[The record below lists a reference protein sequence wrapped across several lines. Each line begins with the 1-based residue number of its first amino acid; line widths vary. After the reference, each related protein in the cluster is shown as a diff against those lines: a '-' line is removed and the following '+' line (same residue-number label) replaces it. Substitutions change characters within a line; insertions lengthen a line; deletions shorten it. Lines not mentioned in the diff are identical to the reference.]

1 MFHDPDLREP
11 AGEGRWSLDVGRERL
26 DTCGQGRVAGLGLD
40 ARPAARRIA
49 SDGGFEI
56 VAKRGGKRAL
66 IARRGLD
73 LMERAI
79 ARAAAFDCPEQRLC
93 FRFESAERR
102 ACRGDLAFGT
112 VARRCGAGTIGL
124 GLRQRR
130 ARGREPRFGDLA
142 PGARGPARFDQRRL
156 VAKFGHLRLQP
167 GGFRRRRAGVCSGQ
181 FQRVRGD
188 ARFGQFG
195 GLHGARAAERR
206 LRLARRVLQLDGA
219 GVDRRARRFG
229 LGQTQC
235 DRIPLRLE
243 PGERGLRILAERR
256 FAAAVGEE
264 GGALVGQIAN
274 APRDP
279 RRARR

>member
-93 FRFESAERR
+93 LGFEGAERGAR
-102 ACRGDLAFGT
+102 GGDLAFGRSRAAAAT
-112 VARRCGAGTIGL
+112 ARSASACVSAAPAAASRASATSRLARAALRASTSGASS
-124 GLRQRR
+124 
-130 ARGREPRFGDLA
+130 P
-142 PGARGPARFDQRRL
+142 
-156 VAKFGHLRLQP
+156 KFGYLRLQP
-167 GGFRRRRAGVCSGQ
+167 GGFRGGHAGVCSGQ

-206 LRLARRVLQLDGA
+206 LRLARRVLPA
-219 GVDRRARRFG
+219 GRCGCRSSARDAFG
-229 LGQTQC
+229 LSQTLS
-235 DRIPLRLE
+235 DRIPPPIGSRASAACASW
-243 PGERGLRILAERR
+243 PSAASR
-256 FAAAVGEE
+256 AAVGEE
-264 GGALVGQIAN
+264 GG
-274 APRDP
+274 R
-279 RRARR
+279 